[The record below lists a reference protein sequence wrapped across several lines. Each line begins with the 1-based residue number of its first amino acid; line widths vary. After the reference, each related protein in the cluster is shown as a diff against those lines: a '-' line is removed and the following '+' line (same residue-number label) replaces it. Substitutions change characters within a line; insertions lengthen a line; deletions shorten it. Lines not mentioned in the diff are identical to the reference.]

1 MINLDK
7 SEVCFSKN
15 TPADKHVD
23 FCNVLR
29 IPQVTSHSR
38 YLGLP
43 LIMGQRKTEAFRG
56 ILDKMWRKVNDWRCK
71 LLSAGGREVLI
82 KAVLQAMPVYMMSV
96 YYVPRKIIGEM
107 YKLIS
112 QYWWD
117 KEEGKGISWVSKGIL
132 QKNKCD
138 GGLGFKDLYAFND
151 VMLMKVGWRMM
162 KFPGLLMSQIL
173 TAKYCKGRSIFEARL
188 GSNPSSV
195 WRGVMK
201 SLKMLLDGVWWDDRG
216 ATFMWK
222 HTSSGSFTVRSAYD
236 VIKRNADLLKPDLGE
251 QSDKSFVRCQ
261 STGIGRI
268 STSLICIGLGS
279 SATATPRLMSKTIRD
294 QNPFRLNKD
303 VKLYDISELLVR
315 ELIFFFAQ
323 ESTRSRHTTPFMAV
337 KPFEK
342 PLHIL
347 IEEKFISLLQSCAT
361 LKHLHQIH
369 TQVIAHGM
377 HHSEYVAPRL
387 VSACAQLNHMPLAGR
402 IFHQISYPNIMLCN
416 AMLRGYLQNDLCEDV
431 LRLFGYMKTT
441 ATVPNCFT
449 YPVVLRSCIKI
460 SALKEG
466 EQVYSDLTKMG
477 FKSNSYVGTTLI
489 DMYSKWK
496 LTKYAHKVFTEML
509 EKNVVA
515 WTSMIRGYLSVGNMD
530 FARSLFNLAPERDV
544 VLWNIMISGYI
555 ETGDMASAQH
565 LFDRFPNR
573 DVMSWNTMLNGY
585 STWGNIAACEKLF
598 DEMPARNV
606 LSWNGL
612 IGAYV
617 HNRLHSKVLISFKQM
632 LSESDVLPNDATLV
646 TVLSACSKL
655 GALDLGKWVHV
666 YAENNFLG
674 MNVYVQNALIDM
686 YAKCGVVESAL
697 GVFNIW
703 PIGHGSTLEFSRSAD
718 PVQRLTRLT
727 LHGM

>member
-1 MINLDK
+1 
-7 SEVCFSKN
+7 
-15 TPADKHVD
+15 
-23 FCNVLR
+23 
-29 IPQVTSHSR
+29 
-38 YLGLP
+38 
-43 LIMGQRKTEAFRG
+43 
-56 ILDKMWRKVNDWRCK
+56 
-71 LLSAGGREVLI
+71 
-82 KAVLQAMPVYMMSV
+82 
-96 YYVPRKIIGEM
+96 
-107 YKLIS
+107 
-112 QYWWD
+112 
-117 KEEGKGISWVSKGIL
+117 
-132 QKNKCD
+132 
-138 GGLGFKDLYAFND
+138 
-151 VMLMKVGWRMM
+151 
-162 KFPGLLMSQIL
+162 
-173 TAKYCKGRSIFEARL
+173 
-188 GSNPSSV
+188 
-195 WRGVMK
+195 
-201 SLKMLLDGVWWDDRG
+201 
-216 ATFMWK
+216 
-222 HTSSGSFTVRSAYD
+222 
-236 VIKRNADLLKPDLGE
+236 
-251 QSDKSFVRCQ
+251 
-261 STGIGRI
+261 
-268 STSLICIGLGS
+268 
-279 SATATPRLMSKTIRD
+279 
-294 QNPFRLNKD
+294 
-303 VKLYDISELLVR
+303 
-315 ELIFFFAQ
+315 
-323 ESTRSRHTTPFMAV
+323 MAV

-460 SALKEG
+460 STLKEG

-585 STWGNIAACEKLF
+585 ATWGNIAACEKLF

-697 GVFNIW
+697 GIFNSMTIKDIISW
-703 PIGHGSTLEFSRSAD
+703 NSIIGGLAIHGRGIDALKLFTHLTRTKEKPDGITFLGVLCACMHMGLVEDGLSYFESMVDDYSIVPQIEHYGCMVDLLARSGLVGRALEFIVKMPMEADAVIWAALLGACKIHKNIEVAELALEKLVELEPVNPANYVMLSNVYGDAARWKDVARMKVAVRDTRSKKVPGCSLVEVDDTVVEFFCLDERHSKSEQIYECLRGLTNLLRISEYAFD
-718 PVQRLTRLT
+718 FRRLNRFEVVGIVAREASPSFLNFWRYLNMNMTVVKE
-727 LHGM
+727 